1 MEIQLKKELTQ
12 VLEDLHWLPLK
23 PVQEKTIPLFLAGRN
38 LLVQAET
45 GAGKTAAY
53 LLPLLQQTEPF
64 RDENR
69 ALIIA
74 PTRELAMQIRETADT
89 LSSYLPLHTALLIG
103 GVAPGTQEAELKRR
117 PQIII
122 GTPGRIVYMIKEGLL
137 DLSSL
142 KVLVIDEADMV
153 VSTGQAEE
161 LRMIMQYIDHPVQ
174 TVCFSAT
181 VSDTVNSF
189 IKDEYES
196 VFLDEAAISHNVSSY
211 YVICEDRYRTLLDI
225 LKQQDI
231 SAAIIFVKFRSETV
245 SLAEKLQKEGYL
257 AEAFSAYEDEK
268 TRRQALERFRNGR
281 TRLLVAT
288 DAASRGIDIRDLSHI
303 IQYQLPQDA
312 NTGIHRSGRSGHQ
325 GQQGTGIVLIHE
337 EEVTSPVAIDIM
349 ADSIPLPPGSSNPND
364 LSKPLEKEK
373 EPQADVITLRINA
386 GRDDKL
392 RPGDIAGAFSRIL
405 PFEKIGRITV
415 NDHDSTVIL
424 LEPCD
429 IKELKIKGKIRKI
442 RQL

>member
-1 MEIQLKKELTQ
+1 MEIQLKKELTK

-103 GVAPGTQEAELKRR
+103 GIAPGAQEAELKRR

-122 GTPGRIVYMIKEGLL
+122 GTPGRIVYMIKESLL

-288 DAASRGIDIRDLSHI
+288 DAASRGIDIRDLQKRQDKTSRGNRCGFPRHR
-303 IQYQLPQDA
+303 YPGSLPYHPVSIA
-312 NTGIHRSGRSGHQ
+312 TGRKHRHPPVRTQRPSGTAGNRHCPDSQRRSLFACCHRYHGRQ
-325 GQQGTGIVLIHE
+325 RSPAAGQQQSQRSQQTARERKRTAGGCHFTAYQRRQRRQTAARGYRRCLFR
-337 EEVTSPVAIDIM
+337 D
-349 ADSIPLPPGSSNPND
+349 PP
-364 LSKPLEKEK
+364 
-373 EPQADVITLRINA
+373 I
-386 GRDDKL
+386 
-392 RPGDIAGAFSRIL
+392 
-405 PFEKIGRITV
+405 
-415 NDHDSTVIL
+415 
-424 LEPCD
+424 
-429 IKELKIKGKIRKI
+429 
-442 RQL
+442 